1 MLRNVFRD
9 GLVYGIGHIL
19 SRGISVILLPL
30 YTRVLLPREY
40 GIIDIFLVVSGLV
53 SVTVAFEISQGLG
66 RHYSSVTSASDRV
79 GYASTALWFTVGT
92 YGIFALLGLLLS
104 GPLAVFLLESSE
116 LRTTQ
121 FAVVAMAGN
130 GIYHFLQGQLRWQL
144 RPKESTIANIVF
156 SLVTGAAACWF
167 VVVLRTGVV
176 GVFYGQIIGAVVGSW
191 VAWRFT
197 RTSYALRFETEKLR
211 RMLEFSVPLVPASI
225 AVIVALYVDRV
236 AIRQLMSLD
245 SVGIYGVGFRVASV
259 ASLVMFGFQTA
270 LTPLVYRHHEES
282 STPQA
287 IARIFRYFLVVAMPV
302 ILGLSLFSRE
312 LLMVFATPAY
322 KDAAPVVPVI
332 ATAILLS
339 SMYIFAPGLAI
350 AKRTGVI
357 SLISLTM
364 AATNTALNFLLVPF
378 MGIAGA
384 AMATAVSALLAFT
397 GYVAFGQRLYPIPYA
412 GRRIAGATALT
423 LTVCVLGAFVV
434 DANASGI
441 SVSLKLAYFMVTA
454 TMILLALLK
463 PEEIAAILHRIGL
476 RPKRTV

>member
-1 MLRNVFRD
+1 MGFNCGIVGLPNV
-9 GLVYGIGHIL
+9 GK
-19 SRGISVILLPL
+19 
-30 YTRVLLPREY
+30 
-40 GIIDIFLVVSGLV
+40 
-53 SVTVAFEISQGLG
+53 
-66 RHYSSVTSASDRV
+66 
-79 GYASTALWFTVGT
+79 STLFNAL
-92 YGIFALLGLLLS
+92 
-104 GPLAVFLLESSE
+104 
-116 LRTTQ
+116 
-121 FAVVAMAGN
+121 
-130 GIYHFLQGQLRWQL
+130 
-144 RPKESTIANIVF
+144 
-156 SLVTGAAACWF
+156 
-167 VVVLRTGVV
+167 
-176 GVFYGQIIGAVVGSW
+176 
-191 VAWRFT
+191 
-197 RTSYALRFETEKLR
+197 
-211 RMLEFSVPLVPASI
+211 
-225 AVIVALYVDRV
+225 
-236 AIRQLMSLD
+236 
-245 SVGIYGVGFRVASV
+245 VASAAV
-259 ASLVMFGFQTA
+259 
-270 LTPLVYRHHEES
+270 
-282 STPQA
+282 
-287 IARIFRYFLVVAMPV
+287 
-302 ILGLSLFSRE
+302 FSRE

-339 SMYIFAPGLAI
+339 SMYVFAPGLAI

-364 AATNTALNFLLVPF
+364 AATNTALNFLLIPF

-412 GRRIAGATALT
+412 GRRIAGATVLT